1 MTLEVDTVV
10 TERPERFPLL
20 APLIGDTVETAAI
33 LGQWTELMRL
43 KASIETGAVV
53 PSVILRKLAAAGAG
67 NVLSRSLRALG
78 RIERTL
84 FTLQW
89 LSDPAL
95 RQRSSEV
102 FVAPPVQRGI
112 EGHPRLGKIALLESI
127 EKSSRCIRILT
138 K

>member
-1 MTLEVDTVV
+1 
-10 TERPERFPLL
+10 
-20 APLIGDTVETAAI
+20 LIGDTVETAAI
-33 LGQWTELMRL
+33 LGRWTELSLDRDRRGR
-43 KASIETGAVV
+43 S
-53 PSVILRKLAAAGAG
+53 SVILRKLAAAGAG